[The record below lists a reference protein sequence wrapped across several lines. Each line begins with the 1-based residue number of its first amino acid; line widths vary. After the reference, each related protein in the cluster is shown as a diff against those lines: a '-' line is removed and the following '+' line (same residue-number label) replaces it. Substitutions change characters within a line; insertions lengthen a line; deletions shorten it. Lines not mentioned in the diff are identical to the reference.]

1 MMQDSKRVFMTLS
14 ATELA
19 QIDLLIDQGIVHSR
33 TEFIQRAI
41 KQELLANRAII
52 QTVNAETFHGRLLET
67 LVGNYTYTDQDIND
81 RLRRKGASQLFI
93 VGRLDLT
100 QIRQEDNLFRAIKSL
115 TVVGK
120 LVASATIQAHY
131 ED

>member
-52 QTVNAETFHGRLLET
+52 QTVNAETFHGRSLET
-67 LVGNYTYTDQDIND
+67 LVGNYTYTDEDIND

-120 LVASATIQAHY
+120 LVASASIQAHY